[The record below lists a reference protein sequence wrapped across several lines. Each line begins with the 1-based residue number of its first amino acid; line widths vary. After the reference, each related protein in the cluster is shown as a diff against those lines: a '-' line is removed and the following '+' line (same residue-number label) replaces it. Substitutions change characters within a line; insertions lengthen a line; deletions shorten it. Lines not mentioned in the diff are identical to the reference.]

1 MIVKVMAGSC
11 VLTGVIQLLS
21 NLSEGA
27 FSGGSLK
34 VMAGSCVLTGVIQLL
49 SNFSEGAFSGGS
61 LRLWQVLEYLQ
72 V

>member
-27 FSGGSLK
+27 FSGDS
-34 VMAGSCVLTGVIQLL
+34 
-49 SNFSEGAFSGGS
+49 
-61 LRLWQVLEYLQ
+61 
-72 V
+72 